1 MLTVPQIEG
10 YQESCYSVT
19 TQTESLRRKLT
30 NQNVNLEQRIGTC
43 SFLVSAS
50 NKGMFDMNI

>member
-30 NQNVNLEQRIGTC
+30 NQNVNLEQRIG
-43 SFLVSAS
+43 SFLMSAS